1 MINLLLKI
9 LFFTFLLTNSNA
21 NIDDKINKDLNKSF
35 KKYEKEIQKIQIKIS
50 NLKKN
55 QSKDVQKI
63 DLSLQELD
71 KLVNFSKK
79 NLSLDKQDILLDSL
93 NLIDLY
99 IKDISKIIPKEIL
112 REVPE
117 NENDSMNDETLK
129 VMMKLSSSS
138 QSKKLENNM
147 KILDSIKSLEDA
159 GIDINSI
166 NESLKELD
174 IDNSIPSGEEIAS
187 IPKDDFKTD
196 DAGEISP
203 PKYNPLNPNA
213 NRLNDFAT
221 VRTLQHYDYSWEKND
236 YRISVGTPVDEALDV
251 KQAVYDEAI
260 KFGFSEDK
268 ANILASNAYTAYYD
282 MWFHGSEIVEQTRA
296 SGGSWEESDAALDE
310 WLLDPNN
317 KFNKWALN
325 FYRMDDPE
333 DEHLPNP
340 EALKDWFSKLGDG
353 EIETYELSEDRL
365 NKEAMARTV
374 SYLTQDFMPG
384 QGEGEGDPYS
394 EADEVAEI
402 VKKLAIDRGFSD
414 EEADILGANAAS
426 TYLDIWLDGT
436 YVMEKALASGKTY
449 DEADLAVEKWAM
461 NPNNNYTEWFERW
474 GEADSEKDWIPDES
488 TFGAYLDSLKGTE
501 IFKLDP
507 SDTRADLEISMRVYE
522 NINYNTDTGEWEG
535 DVFDEAKKVS
545 DAFYERAINDFEY
558 SEDDAEKI
566 RRNVWNNYVDT
577 WTEGTYVSESVR
589 YKGGSWEDADAA
601 VEKWYSSSK
610 YKNYWEQNEEAW
622 GITIEEDDQGNIIIT
637 KQIVAIKALYNKNNP
652 ALESNSSDNI
662 NFSNKSLDE
671 IKADLEKQY
680 LENDN
685 MTDEIKQK
693 LMDGE
698 LARIADHI
706 FKYQDIDLKSLTE
719 NELKE
724 AIAEAA
730 NATGEAI
737 EGTVAGS
744 GQGLNPSTGPQ
755 FGPGENDPNQGNA
768 HEQPPHKACEGDCD

>member
-1 MINLLLKI
+1 MKNLLFQI
-9 LFFTFLLTNSNA
+9 LFFVFLLSNSYA

-35 KKYEKEIQKIQIKIS
+35 KKYEKEIKKIQKKIS

-55 QSKDVQKI
+55 QSKDIQKI

-71 KLVNFSKK
+71 RLVNFSKN
-79 NLSLDKQDILLDSL
+79 NLSLEKQDILLDSL

-99 IKDISKIIPKEIL
+99 IKDISKLIPKEIV
-112 REVPE
+112 RKVPE
-117 NENDSMNDETLK
+117 NENDSMKDETFK
-129 VMMKLSSSS
+129 TMMQLTSF
-138 QSKKLENNM
+138 SKSKQQKKKI
-147 KILDSIKSLEDA
+147 KILKSIENLKDVGVDLS
-159 GIDINSI
+159 SI
-166 NESLKELD
+166 NESFKELE
-174 IDNSIPSGEEIAS
+174 IDNSIPTVEEITS
-187 IPKDDFKTD
+187 LTNDKEDLSKTSEIIPPEYKSLD
-196 DAGEISP
+196 
-203 PKYNPLNPNA
+203 PNM
-213 NRLNDFAT
+213 NRLKDFAT
-221 VRTLQHYDYSWEKND
+221 VRTLQNYDYSWEKND
-236 YRISVGTPVDEALDV
+236 YRISVGRPVDEALDV

-268 ANILASNAYTAYYD
+268 ANMLASNAYSAYYD

-296 SGGSWEESDAALDE
+296 SGGSWEESDGALDE
-310 WLLDPNN
+310 WLQDPNN
-317 KFNKWALN
+317 QFNKWALN

-333 DEHLPNP
+333 DKYLPNP
-340 EALKDWFSKLGDG
+340 EALKDWFSKIGDG
-353 EIETYELSEDRL
+353 KIETYELSEDRL

-384 QGEGEGDPYS
+384 QGEGEGNPYS

-414 EEADILGANAAS
+414 AEADILGANAAS

-436 YVMEKALASGKTY
+436 YVMEKALAAGKTY

-461 NPNNNYTEWFERW
+461 NPNNNYMEWFERW
-474 GEADSEKDWIPDES
+474 GEADPEKDWIPDES
-488 TFGAYLDSLKGTE
+488 TFGAYLDSLKGNE
-501 IFKLDP
+501 ILKFDP
-507 SDTRADLEISMRVYE
+507 SETRADLEISMRVYE
-522 NINYNTDTGEWEG
+522 SINFNTDTGEWEG

-545 DAFYERAINDFEY
+545 DAFYERAINDFKY
-558 SEDDAEKI
+558 SKDDAEKI

-610 YKNYWEQNEEAW
+610 YKNYWKQNEKSW
-622 GITIEEDDQGNIIIT
+622 GIIIEEDDEGNIKIIYGIADVKT
-637 KQIVAIKALYNKNNP
+637 IVARSAT
-652 ALESNSSDNI
+652 SNVQENI
-662 NFSNKSLDE
+662 EKYSNKSLDE
-671 IKADLEKQY
+671 IKADLEKKY
-680 LENDN
+680 LEND
-685 MTDEIKQK
+685 DIIDDVKQK
-693 LMDGE
+693 LIDGE

-706 FKYQDIDLKSLTE
+706 FKYQDFDLKSLTE
-719 NELKE
+719 GELKE

-744 GQGLNPSTGPQ
+744 GQGLNPSTGPR
-755 FGPGENDPNQGNA
+755 FGGGENDPDAATCLGCKYVD
-768 HEQPPHKACEGDCD
+768 PEGD

>member
-1 MINLLLKI
+1 MKNLLFQI
-9 LFFTFLLTNSNA
+9 LFFVFLLSNSYA

-35 KKYEKEIQKIQIKIS
+35 KKYEKEIKKIQKKIS

-55 QSKDVQKI
+55 QSKDIQKI

-71 KLVNFSKK
+71 RLVNFSKN
-79 NLSLDKQDILLDSL
+79 NLSLEKQDILLDSL

-99 IKDISKIIPKEIL
+99 IKDISKLIPKEIV
-112 REVPE
+112 RKVPE
-117 NENDSMNDETLK
+117 NENDSMKDETLK
-129 VMMKLSSSS
+129 TMMQLTSF
-138 QSKKLENNM
+138 SKSKQQKKKI
-147 KILDSIKSLEDA
+147 KILKSIENLKDVGVDLS
-159 GIDINSI
+159 SI
-166 NESLKELD
+166 NESFKELE
-174 IDNSIPSGEEIAS
+174 IDNSIPTVEEITS
-187 IPKDDFKTD
+187 LTNDKEDLSKTSEIIPPEYKSLD
-196 DAGEISP
+196 
-203 PKYNPLNPNA
+203 PNM
-213 NRLNDFAT
+213 NRLKDFAT
-221 VRTLQHYDYSWEKND
+221 VRTLQNYDYSWEKND
-236 YRISVGTPVDEALDV
+236 YRISVGRPVDEALDV

-268 ANILASNAYTAYYD
+268 ANMLASNAYSAYYD

-296 SGGSWEESDAALDE
+296 SGGSWEESDGALDE
-310 WLLDPNN
+310 WLQDPNN
-317 KFNKWALN
+317 QFNKWALN

-333 DEHLPNP
+333 DKYLPNP
-340 EALKDWFSKLGDG
+340 EALKDWFSKIGDG
-353 EIETYELSEDRL
+353 KIETYELSEDRL

-384 QGEGEGDPYS
+384 QGEGEGNPYS

-414 EEADILGANAAS
+414 AEADILGANAAS

-436 YVMEKALASGKTY
+436 YVMEKALAAGKTY

-461 NPNNNYTEWFERW
+461 NPNNNYMEWFERW
-474 GEADSEKDWIPDES
+474 GEADPEKDWIPDES
-488 TFGAYLDSLKGTE
+488 TFGAYLDSLKGNE
-501 IFKLDP
+501 ILKFDP
-507 SDTRADLEISMRVYE
+507 SETRADLEISMRVYE
-522 NINYNTDTGEWEG
+522 SINFNTDTGEWEG

-545 DAFYERAINDFEY
+545 DAFYERAINDFKY
-558 SEDDAEKI
+558 SKDDAEKI

-610 YKNYWEQNEEAW
+610 YKNYWKQNEKSW
-622 GITIEEDDQGNIIIT
+622 GIIIEEDDEGNIKIIYGIADVKT
-637 KQIVAIKALYNKNNP
+637 IVARSAT
-652 ALESNSSDNI
+652 SNVQENI
-662 NFSNKSLDE
+662 EKYSNKSLDE
-671 IKADLEKQY
+671 IKADLEKKY
-680 LENDN
+680 LEND
-685 MTDEIKQK
+685 DIIDDVKQK
-693 LMDGE
+693 LIDGE

-706 FKYQDIDLKSLTE
+706 FKYQDFDLKSLTE
-719 NELKE
+719 GELKE

-744 GQGLNPSTGPQ
+744 GQGLNPSTGPR
-755 FGPGENDPNQGNA
+755 FGGGENDPDAATCKGCKYVD
-768 HEQPPHKACEGDCD
+768 PEGD

>member
-9 LFFTFLLTNSNA
+9 LFFTFLLTYSHA

-35 KKYEKEIQKIQIKIS
+35 KKYEKEIQKIQKKIS
-50 NLKKN
+50 NLKKS

-71 KLVNFSKK
+71 KLVDFSKE

-99 IKDISKIIPKEIL
+99 IKDISKIIPKEIV

-117 NENDSMNDETLK
+117 NESNSMNDETLK
-129 VMMKLSSSS
+129 VMMQLSSSS
-138 QSKKLENNM
+138 QSKKQKNNL

-159 GIDINSI
+159 GIDINLI

-174 IDNSIPSGEEIAS
+174 IDNSIPSGEIAS
-187 IPKDDFKTD
+187 IPEDEFKPDDS
-196 DAGEISP
+196 GEIIP
-203 PKYNPLNPNA
+203 PKYNPLDPNQD
-213 NRLNDFAT
+213 RLKDFAT
-221 VRTLQHYDYSWEKND
+221 VRTLQHYDYSWEKNN

-268 ANILASNAYTAYYD
+268 ANILASNAYSAYYD

-296 SGGSWEESDAALDE
+296 SGGSWEESDIALDK

-317 KFNKWALN
+317 QFNKWALN
-325 FYRMDDPE
+325 FYRIDDPE
-333 DEHLPNP
+333 DDHLPNS
-340 EALKDWFSKLGDG
+340 EALKDWFSKIGDG

-384 QGEGEGDPYS
+384 QGEGEGNPYS

-436 YVMEKALASGKTY
+436 YVMEKALAAGKTY
-449 DEADLAVEKWAM
+449 EEADLAVEKWAM
-461 NPNNNYTEWFERW
+461 DPNNDYTDWFERW

-488 TFGAYLDSLKGTE
+488 TFGAYLDTLRGKEILK
-501 IFKLDP
+501 FDP
-507 SDTRADLEISMRVYE
+507 SETRADLEISMRVYE

-545 DAFYERAINDFEY
+545 DAFYDRAINEFEY

-589 YKGGSWEDADAA
+589 YRGGSWEDADAA

-610 YKNYWEQNEEAW
+610 YKNYWKQNEKAW
-622 GITIEEDDQGNIIIT
+622 GITIEEDENGNIIIST
-637 KQIVAIKALYNKNNP
+637 KPVIFAGLFKDEPTLKNTS
-652 ALESNSSDNI
+652 LDN
-662 NFSNKSLDE
+662 NYSNKSLDE
-671 IKADLEKQY
+671 IKSDLEKKY
-680 LENDN
+680 LENGN
-685 MTDEIKQK
+685 MSEEVKQK
-693 LMDGE
+693 LIDGE

-719 NELKE
+719 GELKE

-744 GQGLNPSTGPQ
+744 GLGLNPSTGPT
-755 FGPGENDPNQGNA
+755 FGPGQNDPNQGNA
-768 HEQPPHKACEGDCD
+768 HEQGEHKACEGDCD

>member
-1 MINLLLKI
+1 MKNLLFQI
-9 LFFTFLLTNSNA
+9 LFFVFLLSNSYA

-35 KKYEKEIQKIQIKIS
+35 KKYEKEIKKIQKKIS

-55 QSKDVQKI
+55 QSKDIQKI

-71 KLVNFSKK
+71 RLVNFSKN
-79 NLSLDKQDILLDSL
+79 NLSLEKQDILLDSL

-99 IKDISKIIPKEIL
+99 IKDISKLIPKEIV
-112 REVPE
+112 RKVPE
-117 NENDSMNDETLK
+117 NENDSMKDETLK
-129 VMMKLSSSS
+129 TMMQLTSF
-138 QSKKLENNM
+138 SKSKQQKKKI
-147 KILDSIKSLEDA
+147 KILKSIENLKDVGVDLS
-159 GIDINSI
+159 SI
-166 NESLKELD
+166 NESFKELE
-174 IDNSIPSGEEIAS
+174 IDNSIPTVEEITS
-187 IPKDDFKTD
+187 LTNDKEDLSKTSEIIPPEYKSLD
-196 DAGEISP
+196 
-203 PKYNPLNPNA
+203 PNM
-213 NRLNDFAT
+213 NRLKDFAT
-221 VRTLQHYDYSWEKND
+221 VRTLQNYDYSWEKND
-236 YRISVGTPVDEALDV
+236 YRISVGRPVDEALDV

-268 ANILASNAYTAYYD
+268 ANMLASNAYSAYYD

-296 SGGSWEESDAALDE
+296 SGGSWEESDGALDE
-310 WLLDPNN
+310 WLQDPNN
-317 KFNKWALN
+317 QFNKWALN

-333 DEHLPNP
+333 DKYLPNP
-340 EALKDWFSKLGDG
+340 EALKDWFSKIGDG
-353 EIETYELSEDRL
+353 KIETYELSEDRL

-384 QGEGEGDPYS
+384 QGEGEGNPYS

-414 EEADILGANAAS
+414 AEADILGANAAS

-436 YVMEKALASGKTY
+436 YVMEKALAAGKTY

-461 NPNNNYTEWFERW
+461 NPNNNYMEWFERW
-474 GEADSEKDWIPDES
+474 GEADPEKDWIPDES
-488 TFGAYLDSLKGTE
+488 TFGAYLDSLKGNE
-501 IFKLDP
+501 ILKFDP
-507 SDTRADLEISMRVYE
+507 SETRADLEISMRVYE
-522 NINYNTDTGEWEG
+522 SINFNTDTGEWEG

-545 DAFYERAINDFEY
+545 DAFYERAINDFKY
-558 SEDDAEKI
+558 SKDDAEKI

-610 YKNYWEQNEEAW
+610 YKNYWKQNEKSW
-622 GITIEEDDQGNIIIT
+622 GIIIEEDDEGNIKIIYGIADVKT
-637 KQIVAIKALYNKNNP
+637 IVARSAT
-652 ALESNSSDNI
+652 SNVQENI
-662 NFSNKSLDE
+662 EKYSNKSLDE
-671 IKADLEKQY
+671 IKADLEKKY
-680 LENDN
+680 LEND
-685 MTDEIKQK
+685 DIIDDVKQK
-693 LMDGE
+693 LIDGE

-706 FKYQDIDLKSLTE
+706 FKYQDFDLKSLTE
-719 NELKE
+719 GELKE

-744 GQGLNPSTGPQ
+744 GQGLNPSTGPR
-755 FGPGENDPNQGNA
+755 FGGGENDPDAATCLGCKYVD
-768 HEQPPHKACEGDCD
+768 PEGD

>member
-1 MINLLLKI
+1 MKNLLFQI
-9 LFFTFLLTNSNA
+9 LFFVFLLSNSYA

-35 KKYEKEIQKIQIKIS
+35 KKYEKEIKKIQKKIS

-55 QSKDVQKI
+55 QSKDIQKI

-71 KLVNFSKK
+71 KLVDFSKN
-79 NLSLDKQDILLDSL
+79 NLSLEKEDILLDSL

-99 IKDISKIIPKEIL
+99 IKDISKLIPKEIV

-117 NENDSMNDETLK
+117 NESDSMNDETLK
-129 VMMKLSSSS
+129 VMMQLTSSSK
-138 QSKKLENNM
+138 SKQQKKSINILKSIEN
-147 KILDSIKSLEDA
+147 LEDV
-159 GIDINSI
+159 GVDLSSI
-166 NESLKELD
+166 NESFKKLE
-174 IDNSIPSGEEIAS
+174 IDNSIPTVEEITS
-187 IPKDDFKTD
+187 LTNDKDDLSKTS
-196 DAGEISP
+196 EIIP
-203 PKYNPLNPNA
+203 PEYKSLDPNM
-213 NRLNDFAT
+213 NRLKDFAT
-221 VRTLQHYDYSWEKND
+221 VRTLQNYDYSWEKND
-236 YRISVGTPVDEALDV
+236 YRISVGRPVDEALDV

-268 ANILASNAYTAYYD
+268 ANILASNAYSAYYD

-296 SGGSWEESDAALDE
+296 SGGSWEESDGALDE
-310 WLLDPNN
+310 WLQDPNN
-317 KFNKWALN
+317 QFNKWALN

-333 DEHLPNP
+333 DKYLPNP
-340 EALKDWFSKLGDG
+340 EALKDWFSKIGDG
-353 EIETYELSEDRL
+353 KIETYELSEDRL

-384 QGEGEGDPYS
+384 QGEGEGNPYS

-414 EEADILGANAAS
+414 AEADILGANAAS

-436 YVMEKALASGKTY
+436 YVMEKALAAGKTY

-461 NPNNNYTEWFERW
+461 NPNNNYMEWFERW
-474 GEADSEKDWIPDES
+474 GEADPEKDWIPDES
-488 TFGAYLDSLKGTE
+488 TFGAYLDSLKGSE
-501 IFKLDP
+501 ILKFDP
-507 SDTRADLEISMRVYE
+507 SETRADLEISMRVYE
-522 NINYNTDTGEWEG
+522 SINFNTDTGEWEG

-545 DAFYERAINDFEY
+545 DAFYERAINDFKY
-558 SEDDAEKI
+558 SKDDAEKI

-610 YKNYWEQNEEAW
+610 YKNYWKQNEKSW
-622 GITIEEDDQGNIIIT
+622 GIIIEEDDEGNIKIIYGIADVKT
-637 KQIVAIKALYNKNNP
+637 IVARSAT
-652 ALESNSSDNI
+652 SNVQENI
-662 NFSNKSLDE
+662 EKYSNKSLDE
-671 IKADLEKQY
+671 IKADLEKKY
-680 LENDN
+680 LEND
-685 MTDEIKQK
+685 DIIDDVKQK
-693 LMDGE
+693 LIDGE

-706 FKYQDIDLKSLTE
+706 FKYQDFDLKSLTE
-719 NELKE
+719 GELKE

-744 GQGLNPSTGPQ
+744 GQGLNPSTGPR
-755 FGPGENDPNQGNA
+755 FGGGENDPDAATCKGCKYVD
-768 HEQPPHKACEGDCD
+768 PEGD

>member
-1 MINLLLKI
+1 MKNLLFQI
-9 LFFTFLLTNSNA
+9 LFFVFLLSNSYA

-35 KKYEKEIQKIQIKIS
+35 KKYEKEIKKIQKKIS

-55 QSKDVQKI
+55 QSKDIQKI

-71 KLVNFSKK
+71 RLVNFSKN
-79 NLSLDKQDILLDSL
+79 NLSLEKQDILLDSL

-99 IKDISKIIPKEIL
+99 IKDISKLIPKEIV
-112 REVPE
+112 RKVPE
-117 NENDSMNDETLK
+117 NENDSMKDETLK
-129 VMMKLSSSS
+129 TMMQLTSF
-138 QSKKLENNM
+138 SKSKQQKKKI
-147 KILDSIKSLEDA
+147 KILKSIENLKDVGVDLS
-159 GIDINSI
+159 SI
-166 NESLKELD
+166 NESFKELE
-174 IDNSIPSGEEIAS
+174 IDNSIPTVEEITS
-187 IPKDDFKTD
+187 LTNDKEDLSKTSEIIPPEYKSLD
-196 DAGEISP
+196 
-203 PKYNPLNPNA
+203 PNM
-213 NRLNDFAT
+213 NRLKDFAT
-221 VRTLQHYDYSWEKND
+221 VRTLQNYDYSWEKND
-236 YRISVGTPVDEALDV
+236 YRISVGRPVDEALDV

-268 ANILASNAYTAYYD
+268 ANMLASNAYSAYYD

-296 SGGSWEESDAALDE
+296 SGGSWEESDGALDE
-310 WLLDPNN
+310 WLQDPNN
-317 KFNKWALN
+317 QFNKWALN

-333 DEHLPNP
+333 DKYLPNP
-340 EALKDWFSKLGDG
+340 EALKDWFSKIGDG
-353 EIETYELSEDRL
+353 KIETYELSEDRL

-384 QGEGEGDPYS
+384 QGEGEGNPYS

-414 EEADILGANAAS
+414 AEADILGANAAS

-436 YVMEKALASGKTY
+436 YVMEKALAAGKTY

-461 NPNNNYTEWFERW
+461 NPNNNYMEWFERW
-474 GEADSEKDWIPDES
+474 GEADPEKDWIPDES
-488 TFGAYLDSLKGTE
+488 TFGAYLDSLKGNE
-501 IFKLDP
+501 ILKFDP
-507 SDTRADLEISMRVYE
+507 SETRADLEISMRVYE
-522 NINYNTDTGEWEG
+522 SINFNTDTGEWEG

-545 DAFYERAINDFEY
+545 DAFYERAINDFKY
-558 SEDDAEKI
+558 SKDDAEKI

-610 YKNYWEQNEEAW
+610 YKNYWKQNEKSW
-622 GITIEEDDQGNIIIT
+622 GIIIEEDDEGNIKIIYGIADVKT
-637 KQIVAIKALYNKNNP
+637 IVARSAT
-652 ALESNSSDNI
+652 SNVQENI
-662 NFSNKSLDE
+662 EKYSNKSLED
-671 IKADLEKQY
+671 IKADLEKKY
-680 LENDN
+680 LEND
-685 MTDEIKQK
+685 DIIDDVKQK
-693 LMDGE
+693 LIDGE

-706 FKYQDIDLKSLTE
+706 FKYQDFDLKSLTE
-719 NELKE
+719 GELKE

-744 GQGLNPSTGPQ
+744 GQGLNPSTGPR
-755 FGPGENDPNQGNA
+755 FGGGENDPDAATCLGCKYVD
-768 HEQPPHKACEGDCD
+768 PEGD

>member
-1 MINLLLKI
+1 MKNLLFQI
-9 LFFTFLLTNSNA
+9 LFFVFLLSNSYA

-35 KKYEKEIQKIQIKIS
+35 KKYEKEIKKIQKKIS

-55 QSKDVQKI
+55 QSKDIQKI
-63 DLSLQELD
+63 DLSLQEMAR
-71 KLVNFSKK
+71 LVNFSKN
-79 NLSLDKQDILLDSL
+79 NLSLEKQDILLDSL

-99 IKDISKIIPKEIL
+99 IKDISKLIPKEIV

-117 NENDSMNDETLK
+117 NESDSMNDETLK
-129 VMMKLSSSS
+129 VMMQLTSSSK
-138 QSKKLENNM
+138 SKQQKKSINILKSIEN
-147 KILDSIKSLEDA
+147 LEDV
-159 GIDINSI
+159 GVDLSSI
-166 NESLKELD
+166 NESFKKLE
-174 IDNSIPSGEEIAS
+174 IDNSIPTVEEITS
-187 IPKDDFKTD
+187 LTNDKEDLSKTSEIIPPEYKSLD
-196 DAGEISP
+196 
-203 PKYNPLNPNA
+203 PNM
-213 NRLNDFAT
+213 NRLKDFAT
-221 VRTLQHYDYSWEKND
+221 VRTLQNYDYSWEKND
-236 YRISVGTPVDEALDV
+236 YRISVGRPVDEALDV

-268 ANILASNAYTAYYD
+268 ANMLASNAYSAYYD

-296 SGGSWEESDAALDE
+296 SGGSWEESDGALDE
-310 WLLDPNN
+310 WLQDPNN
-317 KFNKWALN
+317 QFNKWALN

-333 DEHLPNP
+333 DKYLPNP
-340 EALKDWFSKLGDG
+340 EALKDWFSKIGDG
-353 EIETYELSEDRL
+353 KIETYELSEDRL

-384 QGEGEGDPYS
+384 QGEGEGNPYS

-414 EEADILGANAAS
+414 AEADILGANAAS

-436 YVMEKALASGKTY
+436 YVMEKALAAGKTY

-461 NPNNNYTEWFERW
+461 NPNNNYMEWFERW
-474 GEADSEKDWIPDES
+474 GEADPEKDWIPDES
-488 TFGAYLDSLKGTE
+488 TFGAYLDSLKGNE
-501 IFKLDP
+501 ILKFDP
-507 SDTRADLEISMRVYE
+507 SETRADLEISMRVYE
-522 NINYNTDTGEWEG
+522 SINFNTDTGEWEG

-545 DAFYERAINDFEY
+545 DAFYERAINDFKY
-558 SEDDAEKI
+558 SKDDAEKI

-610 YKNYWEQNEEAW
+610 YKNYWKQNEKSW
-622 GITIEEDDQGNIIIT
+622 GIIIEEDDEGNIKIIYGIADVKT
-637 KQIVAIKALYNKNNP
+637 IVARSAT
-652 ALESNSSDNI
+652 SNVQENI
-662 NFSNKSLDE
+662 EKYSNKSLED
-671 IKADLEKQY
+671 IKADLEKKY
-680 LENDN
+680 LEND
-685 MTDEIKQK
+685 DIIDDVKQK
-693 LMDGE
+693 LIDGE

-706 FKYQDIDLKSLTE
+706 FKYQDFDLKSLTE
-719 NELKE
+719 GELKE

-744 GQGLNPSTGPQ
+744 GQGLNPSTGPR
-755 FGPGENDPNQGNA
+755 FGGGENDPDAATCKGCKYVD
-768 HEQPPHKACEGDCD
+768 PEGD

>member
-1 MINLLLKI
+1 MKNLLFII
-9 LFFTFLLTNSNA
+9 LFFVFLLTNSYA

-35 KKYEKEIQKIQIKIS
+35 KKYEKEIKKIQKKIS

-55 QSKDVQKI
+55 QSKDIQKI

-71 KLVNFSKK
+71 RLVDFSKN
-79 NLSLDKQDILLDSL
+79 NLSLEKQDILLDSL

-99 IKDISKIIPKEIL
+99 IKDISKLIPKEIV
-112 REVPE
+112 RKVPE

-129 VMMKLSSSS
+129 TMMQLTSA
-138 QSKKLENNM
+138 SKSKQQKKKI
-147 KILDSIKSLEDA
+147 KILKSIENLRDVGVDLS
-159 GIDINSI
+159 SI
-166 NESLKELD
+166 NESFKELE
-174 IDNSIPSGEEIAS
+174 IDNSIPTVEEITS
-187 IPKDDFKTD
+187 LTNDKEDLSKTSEIIPPEYKSLD
-196 DAGEISP
+196 
-203 PKYNPLNPNA
+203 PNM
-213 NRLNDFAT
+213 NRLKDFAT
-221 VRTLQHYDYSWEKND
+221 VRTLQNYDYSWEKND
-236 YRISVGTPVDEALDV
+236 YRISVGRPVDEALDV

-268 ANILASNAYTAYYD
+268 ANILASNAYSAYYD

-296 SGGSWEESDAALDE
+296 SGGSWEESDGALDE
-310 WLLDPNN
+310 WLQDPNN
-317 KFNKWALN
+317 QFNKWALN

-333 DEHLPNP
+333 DKYLPNP
-340 EALKDWFSKLGDG
+340 EALKDWFSKIGDG
-353 EIETYELSEDRL
+353 KIETYELSEDRL

-384 QGEGEGDPYS
+384 QGEGEGNPYS

-414 EEADILGANAAS
+414 AEADILGANAAS

-436 YVMEKALASGKTY
+436 YVMEKALAAGKTY

-461 NPNNNYTEWFERW
+461 NPNNNYMEWFERW
-474 GEADSEKDWIPDES
+474 GEADPEKDWIPDES
-488 TFGAYLDSLKGTE
+488 TFGAYLDSLKGNE
-501 IFKLDP
+501 ILKFDP
-507 SDTRADLEISMRVYE
+507 SETRADLEISMRVYE
-522 NINYNTDTGEWEG
+522 SINFNTDTGEWEG
-535 DVFDEAKKVS
+535 EVFDEAKKVS
-545 DAFYERAINDFEY
+545 DAFYERAINDFKY
-558 SEDDAEKI
+558 SKDDAEKI

-610 YKNYWEQNEEAW
+610 YKNYWKQNEKSW
-622 GITIEEDDQGNIIIT
+622 GIIIEEDDEGNIKIIYGIADVKT
-637 KQIVAIKALYNKNNP
+637 IVARSAT
-652 ALESNSSDNI
+652 SNVQENI
-662 NFSNKSLDE
+662 EKYSNKSLDE
-671 IKADLEKQY
+671 IKADLEKKY
-680 LENDN
+680 LEND
-685 MTDEIKQK
+685 DIIDDVKQK
-693 LMDGE
+693 LIDGE

-706 FKYQDIDLKSLTE
+706 FKYQDFDLKSLTE
-719 NELKE
+719 GELKE

-744 GQGLNPSTGPQ
+744 GQGLNPSTGPR
-755 FGPGENDPNQGNA
+755 FGGGENDPDAATCLGCKYVD
-768 HEQPPHKACEGDCD
+768 PEGD

>member
-1 MINLLLKI
+1 MKNLLFQI
-9 LFFTFLLTNSNA
+9 LFFVFLLSNSYA

-35 KKYEKEIQKIQIKIS
+35 KKYEKEIKKIQKKIS

-55 QSKDVQKI
+55 QSKDIQKI

-71 KLVNFSKK
+71 RLVDFSKN
-79 NLSLDKQDILLDSL
+79 NLSLEKQDILLDSL

-99 IKDISKIIPKEIL
+99 IKDISKLIPKEIV
-112 REVPE
+112 RKVPE

-129 VMMKLSSSS
+129 TMMQLTSA
-138 QSKKLENNM
+138 SKSKQQKKKI
-147 KILDSIKSLEDA
+147 KILKSIENLRDVGVDLS
-159 GIDINSI
+159 SI
-166 NESLKELD
+166 NESFKELE
-174 IDNSIPSGEEIAS
+174 IDNSIPTVEEITS
-187 IPKDDFKTD
+187 LTNDKEDLSKTSEIIPPEYKSLD
-196 DAGEISP
+196 
-203 PKYNPLNPNA
+203 PNM
-213 NRLNDFAT
+213 NRLKDFAT
-221 VRTLQHYDYSWEKND
+221 VRTLQNYDYSWEKND
-236 YRISVGTPVDEALDV
+236 YRISVGRPVDEALDV

-268 ANILASNAYTAYYD
+268 ANILASNAYSAYYD

-296 SGGSWEESDAALDE
+296 SGGSWEESDGALDE
-310 WLLDPNN
+310 WLQDPNN
-317 KFNKWALN
+317 QFNKWALN

-333 DEHLPNP
+333 DKYLPNP
-340 EALKDWFSKLGDG
+340 EALKDWFSKIGDG
-353 EIETYELSEDRL
+353 KIETYELSEDRL

-384 QGEGEGDPYS
+384 QGEGEGNPYS

-414 EEADILGANAAS
+414 AEADILGANAAS

-436 YVMEKALASGKTY
+436 YVMEKALAAGKTY

-461 NPNNNYTEWFERW
+461 NPNNNYMEWFERW
-474 GEADSEKDWIPDES
+474 GEADPEKDWIPDES
-488 TFGAYLDSLKGTE
+488 TFGAYLDSLKGNE
-501 IFKLDP
+501 ILKFDP
-507 SDTRADLEISMRVYE
+507 SETRADLEISMRVYE
-522 NINYNTDTGEWEG
+522 SINFNTDTGEWEG
-535 DVFDEAKKVS
+535 EVFDEAKKVS
-545 DAFYERAINDFEY
+545 DAFYERAINDFKY
-558 SEDDAEKI
+558 SKDDAEKI

-610 YKNYWEQNEEAW
+610 YKNYWKQNEKSW
-622 GITIEEDDQGNIIIT
+622 GIIIEEDDEGNIKIIYGIADVKT
-637 KQIVAIKALYNKNNP
+637 IVARSAT
-652 ALESNSSDNI
+652 SNVQENI
-662 NFSNKSLDE
+662 EKYSNKSLDE
-671 IKADLEKQY
+671 IKADLEKKY
-680 LENDN
+680 LEND
-685 MTDEIKQK
+685 DIIDDVKQK
-693 LMDGE
+693 LIDGE

-706 FKYQDIDLKSLTE
+706 FKYQDFDLKSLTE
-719 NELKE
+719 GELKE

-744 GQGLNPSTGPQ
+744 GQGLNPSTGPR
-755 FGPGENDPNQGNA
+755 FGGGENDPDAATCLGCKYVD
-768 HEQPPHKACEGDCD
+768 PEGD

>member
-1 MINLLLKI
+1 MKNLLFQI
-9 LFFTFLLTNSNA
+9 LFFVFLLSNSYA

-35 KKYEKEIQKIQIKIS
+35 KKYEKEIKKIQKKIS

-55 QSKDVQKI
+55 QSKDIQKI

-71 KLVNFSKK
+71 KLVDFSKN
-79 NLSLDKQDILLDSL
+79 NLSLEKEDILLDSL

-99 IKDISKIIPKEIL
+99 IKDISKLIPKEIV

-117 NENDSMNDETLK
+117 NESDSMNDETLK
-129 VMMKLSSSS
+129 VMMQLTSSSK
-138 QSKKLENNM
+138 SKQQKKSINILKSIEN
-147 KILDSIKSLEDA
+147 LEDV
-159 GIDINSI
+159 GVDLSSI
-166 NESLKELD
+166 NESFKKLE
-174 IDNSIPSGEEIAS
+174 IDNSIPTVEEITS
-187 IPKDDFKTD
+187 LTNDKDDLSKTS
-196 DAGEISP
+196 EIIP
-203 PKYNPLNPNA
+203 PEYKSLDPNM
-213 NRLNDFAT
+213 NRLKDFAT
-221 VRTLQHYDYSWEKND
+221 VRTLQNYDYSWEKND
-236 YRISVGTPVDEALDV
+236 YRISVGRPVDEALDV

-268 ANILASNAYTAYYD
+268 ANMLASNAYSAYYD

-296 SGGSWEESDAALDE
+296 SGGSWEESDGALDE
-310 WLLDPNN
+310 WLQDPNN
-317 KFNKWALN
+317 QFNKWALN

-333 DEHLPNP
+333 DKYLPNP
-340 EALKDWFSKLGDG
+340 EALKDWFSKIGDG
-353 EIETYELSEDRL
+353 KIETYELSEDRL

-384 QGEGEGDPYS
+384 QGEGEGNPYS

-414 EEADILGANAAS
+414 AEADILGANAAS

-436 YVMEKALASGKTY
+436 YVMEKALAAGKTY

-461 NPNNNYTEWFERW
+461 NPNNNYMEWFERW
-474 GEADSEKDWIPDES
+474 GEADPEKDWIPDES
-488 TFGAYLDSLKGTE
+488 TFGAYLDSLKGNE
-501 IFKLDP
+501 ILKFDP
-507 SDTRADLEISMRVYE
+507 SETRADLEISMRVYE
-522 NINYNTDTGEWEG
+522 SINFNTDTGEWEG

-545 DAFYERAINDFEY
+545 DAFYERAINDFKY
-558 SEDDAEKI
+558 SKDDAEKI

-610 YKNYWEQNEEAW
+610 YKDYWKQNEKSW
-622 GITIEEDDQGNIIIT
+622 GITIEEDDEGNIKIIYGIADVKT
-637 KQIVAIKALYNKNNP
+637 IVARSAT
-652 ALESNSSDNI
+652 SNVQENI
-662 NFSNKSLDE
+662 EKYSNKSLDE
-671 IKADLEKQY
+671 IKADLEKKY
-680 LENDN
+680 LEND
-685 MTDEIKQK
+685 DIIDDVKQK
-693 LMDGE
+693 LIDGE

-706 FKYQDIDLKSLTE
+706 FKYQDFDLKSLAE
-719 NELKE
+719 EELKE
-724 AIAEAA
+724 AIAETA

-744 GQGLNPSTGPQ
+744 GQGLNPSTGPR
-755 FGPGENDPNQGNA
+755 FGGGENDPDAATCKGCKYVD
-768 HEQPPHKACEGDCD
+768 PEGD

>member
-1 MINLLLKI
+1 MKNLLFQI
-9 LFFTFLLTNSNA
+9 LFFVFLLSNSYA

-35 KKYEKEIQKIQIKIS
+35 KKYEKEIKKIQKKIS

-55 QSKDVQKI
+55 QSKDIQKI

-71 KLVNFSKK
+71 KLVDFSKN
-79 NLSLDKQDILLDSL
+79 NLSLEKEDILLDSL

-99 IKDISKIIPKEIL
+99 IKDISKLIPKEIV

-117 NENDSMNDETLK
+117 NESDSMNDETLK
-129 VMMKLSSSS
+129 VMMQLTSSSK
-138 QSKKLENNM
+138 SKQQKKSINILKSIEN
-147 KILDSIKSLEDA
+147 LEDV
-159 GIDINSI
+159 GVDLSSI
-166 NESLKELD
+166 NESFKKLE
-174 IDNSIPSGEEIAS
+174 IDNSIPTVEEITS
-187 IPKDDFKTD
+187 LTNDKDDLSKTS
-196 DAGEISP
+196 EIIP
-203 PKYNPLNPNA
+203 PEYKSLDPNM
-213 NRLNDFAT
+213 NRLKDFAT
-221 VRTLQHYDYSWEKND
+221 VRTLQNYDYSWEKND
-236 YRISVGTPVDEALDV
+236 YRISVGRPVDEALDV

-268 ANILASNAYTAYYD
+268 ANMLASNAYSAYYD

-296 SGGSWEESDAALDE
+296 SGGSWEESDGALDE
-310 WLLDPNN
+310 WLQDPNN
-317 KFNKWALN
+317 QFNKWALN

-333 DEHLPNP
+333 DKYLPNP
-340 EALKDWFSKLGDG
+340 EALKDWFSKIGDSQ
-353 EIETYELSEDRL
+353 IETYELSEDRL

-384 QGEGEGDPYS
+384 QGEGEGNPYS

-414 EEADILGANAAS
+414 AEADILGANAAS

-436 YVMEKALASGKTY
+436 YVMEKALAAGKTY

-461 NPNNNYTEWFERW
+461 NPNNNYMEWFERW
-474 GEADSEKDWIPDES
+474 GEADPEKDWIPDES
-488 TFGAYLDSLKGTE
+488 TFGAYLDSLKGNE
-501 IFKLDP
+501 ILKFDP
-507 SDTRADLEISMRVYE
+507 SETRADLEISMRVYE
-522 NINYNTDTGEWEG
+522 SINFNTDTGEWEG

-545 DAFYERAINDFEY
+545 DAFYERAINDFKY
-558 SEDDAEKI
+558 SKDDAEKI

-610 YKNYWEQNEEAW
+610 YKDYWKQNEKSW
-622 GITIEEDDQGNIIIT
+622 GITIEEDDEGNIKIIYGIADVKT
-637 KQIVAIKALYNKNNP
+637 IVARSAT
-652 ALESNSSDNI
+652 SNVQENI
-662 NFSNKSLDE
+662 EKYSNKSLDE
-671 IKADLEKQY
+671 IKADLEKKY
-680 LENDN
+680 LEND
-685 MTDEIKQK
+685 DIIDDVKQK
-693 LMDGE
+693 LIDGE

-706 FKYQDIDLKSLTE
+706 FKYQDFDLKSLTE
-719 NELKE
+719 GELKE

-744 GQGLNPSTGPQ
+744 GQGLNPSTGPR
-755 FGPGENDPNQGNA
+755 FGGGENDPDAATCLGCKYVD
-768 HEQPPHKACEGDCD
+768 PEGD

>member
-9 LFFTFLLTNSNA
+9 LFFTFLLTYSHA

-35 KKYEKEIQKIQIKIS
+35 KKYEKEIQKIQKKIS
-50 NLKKN
+50 NLKKS

-71 KLVNFSKK
+71 KLVDFSKE

-99 IKDISKIIPKEIL
+99 IKDISKIIPKETT

-117 NENDSMNDETLK
+117 NENDSMNNETLK
-129 VMMKLSSSS
+129 VMMQLSSSS
-138 QSKKLENNM
+138 KSKKQKNNL

-159 GIDINSI
+159 GIDINLI

-187 IPKDDFKTD
+187 IPKDEFKPD
-196 DAGEISP
+196 DSGEIRP
-203 PKYNPLNPNA
+203 PKYNPLDPNQD
-213 NRLNDFAT
+213 RLKDFAT
-221 VRTLQHYDYSWEKND
+221 VRTLQHYDYSWERNN

-268 ANILASNAYTAYYD
+268 ANILASNAYSAYYD

-296 SGGSWEESDAALDE
+296 SGGSWEESDAALDK

-317 KFNKWALN
+317 QFNKWALN
-325 FYRMDDPE
+325 FYRIDDPE

-340 EALKDWFSKLGDG
+340 EALKDWFSKIGDG

-384 QGEGEGDPYS
+384 QGEGEGNPYS

-436 YVMEKALASGKTY
+436 YVMEKALAAGKTY
-449 DEADLAVEKWAM
+449 EEADLAVEKWAM
-461 NPNNNYTEWFERW
+461 DPNNNYTDWFERW
-474 GEADSEKDWIPDES
+474 GEADPEKDWIL
-488 TFGAYLDSLKGTE
+488 T
-501 IFKLDP
+501 
-507 SDTRADLEISMRVYE
+507 
-522 NINYNTDTGEWEG
+522 
-535 DVFDEAKKVS
+535 KVH
-545 DAFYERAINDFEY
+545 
-558 SEDDAEKI
+558 SE
-566 RRNVWNNYVDT
+566 
-577 WTEGTYVSESVR
+577 
-589 YKGGSWEDADAA
+589 
-601 VEKWYSSSK
+601 
-610 YKNYWEQNEEAW
+610 
-622 GITIEEDDQGNIIIT
+622 
-637 KQIVAIKALYNKNNP
+637 
-652 ALESNSSDNI
+652 
-662 NFSNKSLDE
+662 
-671 IKADLEKQY
+671 
-680 LENDN
+680 
-685 MTDEIKQK
+685 
-693 LMDGE
+693 
-698 LARIADHI
+698 HI
-706 FKYQDIDLKSLTE
+706 
-719 NELKE
+719 
-724 AIAEAA
+724 
-730 NATGEAI
+730 
-737 EGTVAGS
+737 
-744 GQGLNPSTGPQ
+744 
-755 FGPGENDPNQGNA
+755 
-768 HEQPPHKACEGDCD
+768 

>member
-1 MINLLLKI
+1 MKKLLTFA
-9 LFFTFLLTNSNA
+9 LFFNIFISSSYA

-35 KKYEKEIQKIQIKIS
+35 KKYEKEISRIQKKIL

-63 DLSLQELD
+63 DQSLKELNVI
-71 KLVNFSKK
+71 LEFSKQ

-99 IKDISKIIPKEIL
+99 IKDISKIIPKEIV
-112 REVPE
+112 REVSE
-117 NENDSMNDETLK
+117 NDSDSMNDDTLK
-129 VMMKLSSSS
+129 VMMQLSSSS
-138 QSKKLENNM
+138 KSKKQKKNI
-147 KILDSIKSLEDA
+147 KILKSIKNLEDV
-159 GIDINSI
+159 GININSI
-166 NESLKELD
+166 NESLKEFE
-174 IDNSIPSGEEIAS
+174 IDNSIPSGGEITS
-187 IPKDDFKTD
+187 IPNDEFKPED
-196 DAGEISP
+196 PDGIIP
-203 PKYNPLNPNA
+203 PKYNPLNPNKD
-213 NRLNDFAT
+213 RLKDFAT
-221 VRTLQHYDYSWEKND
+221 VRTLQNYDYSWEQND
-236 YRISVGTPVDEALDV
+236 YRISVGKPVDEALDI
-251 KQAVYDEAI
+251 KKAVYDEAI

-268 ANILASNAYTAYYD
+268 ANLLASNAYSAYYD

-296 SGGSWEESDAALDE
+296 AGGTWEESDAALDK
-310 WLLDPNN
+310 WLLDPKN
-317 KFNKWALN
+317 KFNQWALN
-325 FYRMDDPE
+325 FYRIDDPE

-340 EALKDWFSKLGDG
+340 DALKDWFTKIGDG
-353 EIETYELSEDRL
+353 EIETYELSDDRL

-374 SYLTQDFMPG
+374 SYLTQDFMTG

-394 EADEVAEI
+394 EADEVAEF
-402 VKKLAIDRGFSD
+402 VKKMALDKGFSD
-414 EEADILGANAAS
+414 AEADIIGANAAS

-436 YVMEKALASGKTY
+436 YVMEKALAAGKTY
-449 DEADLAVEKWAM
+449 DEADLAVENWAM
-461 NPNNNYTEWFERW
+461 NPNNNYIEWFERW

-501 IFKLDP
+501 ILKFDP
-507 SDTRADLEISMRVYE
+507 SETRADLEISMRVYE
-522 NINYNTDTGEWEG
+522 NINYNTDTNEWEG

-545 DAFYERAINDFEY
+545 DAFYDRAINEFEY

-589 YKGGSWEDADAA
+589 YRGGSWEDADAA
-601 VEKWYSSSK
+601 VEKWYSSSR
-610 YKNYWEQNEEAW
+610 YKKYWEQNEEAW
-622 GITIEEDDQGNIIIT
+622 GITIEEDENGNIIIST
-637 KQIVAIKALYNKNNP
+637 KPVALAGFYSMEFSSKNTSLN
-652 ALESNSSDNI
+652 NNY
-662 NFSNKSLDE
+662 SNKSIDE
-671 IKADLEKQY
+671 IRADLEKKY

-685 MTDEIKQK
+685 MSDEVKQK
-693 LMDGE
+693 LIDGE

-719 NELKE
+719 GELKE

-744 GQGLNPSTGPQ
+744 GMGLNPSTGPT
-755 FGPGENDPNQGNA
+755 FGPGQNDPNQGNA
-768 HEQPPHKACEGDCD
+768 HEQGVHKACEGDCD